1 MKKHARVIVAFLM
14 VCAIALTTLPVS
26 AFAASSTGWDEVD
39 DDSFVVTTTKKNA
52 TVTVQVRKIKS
63 FTGLYPMSSIGVRFK
78 PDTGAKAVTVR
89 TGSYILFP
97 SNGLKSYTLKFTSPG
112 TYSVDVML
120 ASGMDAFLSGG
131 DVEWRIASTKNAS
144 ID

>member
-1 MKKHARVIVAFLM
+1 MKCSKLMLTLIMAVMIVLM
-14 VCAIALTTLPVS
+14 LLPVS
-26 AFAASSTGWDEVD
+26 AHASFSSTSWDDVD

-52 TVTVQVRKIKS
+52 TVTVQVRKVKS
-63 FTGLYPMSSIGVRFK
+63 FTGLYPMSSIGVRFN
-78 PDTGAKAVTVR
+78 PDAGAKAVTVR

-97 SNGLKSYTLKFTSPG
+97 SDGLRSFRLTFDQPG

-131 DVEWRIASTKNAS
+131 DVEWRIVSTKNA
-144 ID
+144 IVE